1 MQENIDFMKEMCD
14 DVHDQIEV
22 EEHTKQET
30 LRRSTRVKK
39 TPTFLEDYYH
49 SIMALPCNEDLK
61 KARYYILLGLPYH
74 TK

>member
-22 EEHTKQET
+22 EEHTKQEI
-30 LRRSTRVKK
+30 LRQFTRVKK
-39 TPTFLEDYYH
+39 KSAFLKDYHH

-61 KARYYILLGLPYH
+61 KKQGIISS
-74 TK
+74 